1 MHRQPMT
8 DRRERGEDRMMEQR
22 LKRGNQ
28 LHDQAI
34 VDFCAWMVSIAMLS
48 IRKARGSVG
57 KIKGDNSGAAGR
69 SIKGQHRIPV

>member
-8 DRRERGEDRMMEQR
+8 DRRERAEDRTMEQH
-22 LKRGNQ
+22 LERGNQ

-34 VDFCAWMVSIAMLS
+34 VDFCGWMVSIAMLS

-57 KIKGDNSGAAGR
+57 KLKGDNFGAAER
-69 SIKGQHRIPV
+69 SIKGPRGIPV